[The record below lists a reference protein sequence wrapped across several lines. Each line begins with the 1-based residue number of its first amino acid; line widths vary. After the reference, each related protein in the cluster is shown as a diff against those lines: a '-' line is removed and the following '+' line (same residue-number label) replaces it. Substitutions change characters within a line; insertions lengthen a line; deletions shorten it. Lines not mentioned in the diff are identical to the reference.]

1 MKLTLETL
9 QHITTGTVSIT
20 QEEGWFCFRRFCRAP
35 EIYFPDDA
43 GFQAKVTATAS
54 VTLDFI
60 TDARQLEF
68 QYQATRASS
77 RSLFFFDLYV
87 NNALVTTHG
96 RADAD
101 EYLTGEFCWSL
112 PAGENR
118 ITLYFPNLYAMELKN
133 ISLED
138 ATQIHPADHSRSMIC
153 YGDSITQGYDA
164 VHPSLTYANRLAFSL
179 NARMIN
185 KGIGGDV
192 FHPELIDD
200 HNLTPEIVTVAFGTN
215 DWAHS
220 DHNTF
225 LHNAEAFLT
234 KMKHTY
240 PDAQVFVVTPIWRTD
255 CDRITACGKFED
267 VAAALNTICRNIPN
281 VHVIDG
287 LSLAAHIPEM
297 LVDHVH
303 PGDLGHVLYGAN
315 LGFKV
320 MALLNETAVPVA
332 FEG

>member
-1 MKLTLETL
+1 MELTLETL
-9 QHITTGTVSIT
+9 QRITTGTVSIT
-20 QEEGWFCFRRFCRAP
+20 KEEGWFCFRRFSRAP
-35 EIYFPDDA
+35 EVYFPDDA

-60 TDARQLEF
+60 TDAQQINF

-87 NNALVTTHG
+87 NDALITTHG
-96 RADAD
+96 YADAD
-101 EYLTGEFCWSL
+101 EYLTGEFCWPL

-118 ITLYFPNLYAMELKN
+118 IKLYFPNLYAMQLKN
-133 ISLED
+133 ISLEG
-138 ATQIHPADHSRSMIC
+138 AAQIRPADHSRAMIC
-153 YGDSITQGYDA
+153 FGDSITQGYDA
-164 VHPSLTYANRLAFSL
+164 MHPSLTYANRLAFSL

-200 HNLTPEIVTVAFGTN
+200 SDLNPDIVTVAYGTN

-225 LHNAEAFLT
+225 LHSAETFLR
-234 KMKHTY
+234 KIRNTY
-240 PDAQVFVVTPIWRTD
+240 PNAQVFVITPIWRTD
-255 CDRITACGKFED
+255 SNRLTACGKFED
-267 VAAALNTICRNIPN
+267 IATALNTICRSFSN

-287 LSLAAHIPEM
+287 LSLAAHMPEM

-303 PGDLGHVLYGAN
+303 PGELGHVIYGTN
-315 LGFKV
+315 LSTQILKTIPKGDRYP
-320 MALLNETAVPVA
+320 T
-332 FEG
+332 

>member
-1 MKLTLETL
+1 MNLTLETI
-9 QHITTGTVSIT
+9 QRITTGAVSIV
-20 QEEGWFCFRRFCRAP
+20 QEKGWFCFRRFSRAP
-35 EIYFPDDA
+35 EVYFPNDA

-60 TDARQLEF
+60 TDADRLEF

-77 RSLFFFDLYV
+77 RSLFFLDLYV

-96 RADAD
+96 RTDAEETID
-101 EYLTGEFCWSL
+101 GYFSYPL

-118 ITLYFPNLYAMELKN
+118 VTLYFPNLYNMMLKD
-133 ISLED
+133 ISLTD
-138 ATQIHPADHSRSMIC
+138 ASVILPPDYTNTMIC

-164 VHPSLTYANRLAFSL
+164 ERPSLSYANRLAYSL
-179 NARMIN
+179 NARMVS
-185 KGIGGDV
+185 KGIGGDI

-200 HNLTPEIVTVAFGTN
+200 GNLNPDIITVAYGTN

-220 DHNTF
+220 EYDVF
-225 LHNAEAFLT
+225 LHDASSFLH
-234 KMKHTY
+234 KIREFY
-240 PDAQVFVVTPIWRTD
+240 PQAQVFVITPIWRRD
-255 CDRITACGKFED
+255 NDRITACGSFDEM
-267 VAAALNTICRNIPN
+267 AAALKDICRNFPG

-287 LSLAAHIPEM
+287 LSLTAHTAQM

-315 LGFKV
+315 LSL
-320 MALLNETAVPVA
+320 ALLNSIKHEDKAPR
-332 FEG
+332 